1 MSLAESLEVVSDT
14 TSNPY
19 IPPEAWRTAAEIATS
34 TPEDVDWLWRDY
46 LAFGTVVELDAKMK
60 AGKSTFLAHLVRAV
74 TSGRAFLDRETAR
87 TPVVWMTEE
96 GDRTFRSI
104 LGRANLTAS
113 DNVHVLS
120 RRALGSVLWTELVG
134 AAWDK
139 VEETG
144 ARLLIIDTLP
154 KFAGFKA
161 EQENDSAAAM
171 AVMLPLQQ
179 FSAKTGACVLTTR
192 HDRKEGGE
200 IGDSA
205 RGSSAFG
212 GDVDVILRLT
222 RVGGKTPTRRKLEAL
237 GRFDES
243 PQELIIELAEDGYRV
258 VTAND
263 ARDAALYALREILDQ
278 EPRVAVADYLD
289 ELKEAGHACKTVYDA
304 VGWGVRCGVLME
316 GGEVNPATK
325 RARKVVWIAP
335 GLVSSGFSP
344 D

>member
-1 MSLAESLEVVSDT
+1 MDPNTRIPES
-14 TSNPY
+14 
-19 IPPEAWRTAAEIATS
+19 AWRTAAEIAKA

-60 AGKSTFLAHLVRAV
+60 AGKSTFLGHLVRAV
-74 TSGRAFLDRETAR
+74 TSGRTFLDRETAR
-87 TPVVWMTEE
+87 TPVVWLTEE

-104 LGRANLTAS
+104 LSRAGLTESA
-113 DNVHVLS
+113 DIHVLT
-120 RRALGSVLWTELVG
+120 RRALGSVDWPELVL

-139 VEETG
+139 LDEVG
-144 ARLLIIDTLP
+144 ARWLIIDTLP

-171 AVMLPLQQ
+171 AVMLPIQQ
-179 FSAKTGACVLTTR
+179 LSAKTGACVLTTR

-222 RVGGKTPTRRKLEAL
+222 RVGGKTPNRRKLEAL
-237 GRFDES
+237 GRFDET
-243 PQELIIELAEDGYRV
+243 PEELVIDLAADGYRV

-263 ARDAALYALREILDQ
+263 ARDAALQAIRRLLDQ
-278 EPRVAVADYLD
+278 EPRIAITDYMDDLR
-289 ELKEAGHACKTVYDA
+289 EEGHTRTTVYDA
-304 VGWGVRCGVLME
+304 VRWGVKCGVLME
-316 GGEVNPATK
+316 GEERDERTK
-325 RARKVVWIAP
+325 KLRKVVWIAP
-335 GLVSSGFSP
+335 RLAHEAN
-344 D
+344 